1 MIQVEK
7 RNGDIID
14 FDPERI
20 KIAITKANNDLEY
33 DESPEMNEKDI
44 EYISS
49 KISEEILS
57 IDEEVQYSINVEEI
71 QDIVERTLSKMFPV
85 TAKKYIL
92 YRERHR
98 MQRDAAENL
107 MKMYDDLLFTDAED
121 MDLKRDNANVN
132 TQEPMGIML
141 KLGAEGAKSYC
152 KNYIVPKEFIIPHK
166 EGITHIHDLDFSLIC
181 PNCLTINLG
190 KLFKGGFSTGHGH
203 LREPGSIRAAAS
215 LACIAIQS
223 NQNQMLGGQAIG
235 AFDFVMAPYV
245 HKSFQKHLR
254 KAIYSYNKLLN
265 TVCGYTYALE
275 NPDYYK
281 EFKDKCEEYLKTFNE
296 IRYYEENNST
306 KRNIMASKLSS
317 LYVGRKLEDFK
328 KVYEIACKELED
340 ETHQAMEALVHNFN
354 TLVNIGAA

>member
-107 MKMYDDLLFTDAED
+107 MKMYNDLLFKKSED

-132 TQEPMGIML
+132 ADSPMGAML
-141 KLGAEGAKSYC
+141 KIGTEGMKSY
-152 KNYIVPKEFIIPHK
+152 NDNFVIPKKFVNADKEKII
-166 EGITHIHDLDFSLIC
+166 HIHKQC
-181 PNCLTINLG
+181 C
-190 KLFKGGFSTGHGH
+190 GFV
-203 LREPGSIRAAAS
+203 A
-215 LACIAIQS
+215 
-223 NQNQMLGGQAIG
+223 
-235 AFDFVMAPYV
+235 
-245 HKSFQKHLR
+245 
-254 KAIYSYNKLLN
+254 
-265 TVCGYTYALE
+265 
-275 NPDYYK
+275 
-281 EFKDKCEEYLKTFNE
+281 
-296 IRYYEENNST
+296 
-306 KRNIMASKLSS
+306 
-317 LYVGRKLEDFK
+317 
-328 KVYEIACKELED
+328 
-340 ETHQAMEALVHNFN
+340 
-354 TLVNIGAA
+354 

>member
-107 MKMYDDLLFTDAED
+107 MKLNHDLLFADSEE
-121 MDLKRDNANVN
+121 MDLKRDNANIN
-132 TQEPMGIML
+132 TDAPMGIML
-141 KLGAEGAKSYC
+141 KLGTENAKMYLN
-152 KNYIVPKEFIIPHK
+152 NYVLPEEFREMHK
-166 EGITHIHDLDFSLIC
+166 KHIQHIHKLHCGLI
-181 PNCLTINLG
+181 
-190 KLFKGGFSTGHGH
+190 
-203 LREPGSIRAAAS
+203 A
-215 LACIAIQS
+215 
-223 NQNQMLGGQAIG
+223 
-235 AFDFVMAPYV
+235 
-245 HKSFQKHLR
+245 
-254 KAIYSYNKLLN
+254 
-265 TVCGYTYALE
+265 
-275 NPDYYK
+275 
-281 EFKDKCEEYLKTFNE
+281 
-296 IRYYEENNST
+296 
-306 KRNIMASKLSS
+306 
-317 LYVGRKLEDFK
+317 
-328 KVYEIACKELED
+328 
-340 ETHQAMEALVHNFN
+340 
-354 TLVNIGAA
+354 